1 MNKVQA
7 LYQFWVDA
15 SGLVAYDET
24 SVPDD
29 AVLPYMTYETV
40 SDSFGNEVAVTASLW
55 YRSTSWQQITQKE
68 MAISDYIGRGGRMVA
83 YDGGAFWI
91 KKANPWAQ
99 RLSEAS
105 DDIVRRIVLNASI
118 EFID

>member
-7 LYQFWVDA
+7 LNKFWQDA

-29 AVLPYMTYETV
+29 ATLPYLTYETAI
-40 SDSFGNEVAVTASLW
+40 DDFGHEVAVTASLW
-55 YRSTSWQQITQKE
+55 YRSTSWQTITQKE

-83 YDGGAFWI
+83 YTDGAFWI

-99 RLSEAS
+99 RMSDSS
-105 DDIVRRIVLNASI
+105 DDMIRRIVLNASI